1 MLSEAVNVKD
11 KIDEIRR
18 VGNID
23 LLSNAHKL
31 VTYVVEDRQH
41 ILLQFAKQEGVAW
54 AKHAL
59 TIAFKL
65 EWFRS
70 IRRVMWDFLYH
81 YDRLRGAEG
90 DRDTFYIQEKR
101 INEHLDQFFSHF
113 FISYTEYKD
122 KLLQSQRELVED
134 LMVPVIPL
142 TSTIGILPLIGT
154 VDSYRMQTIQEKV
167 LHQIYELKIHTL
179 IIDLSGVVMMEKEI
193 LNSLEKV
200 LDGMNMMGCKPIMT
214 GIRPEIIQAMVDF
227 GVTFDQ
233 KAETKGTLQKALEP
247 FFKINGQTQ

>member
-1 MLSEAVNVKD
+1 MT
-11 KIDEIRR
+11 
-18 VGNID
+18 GC
-23 LLSNAHKL
+23 
-31 VTYVVEDRQH
+31 
-41 ILLQFAKQEGVAW
+41 
-54 AKHAL
+54 
-59 TIAFKL
+59 
-65 EWFRS
+65 
-70 IRRVMWDFLYH
+70 
-81 YDRLRGAEG
+81 AEQKE
-90 DRDTFYIQEKR
+90 TETHFKR